1 MPKPFALLEA
11 RTAAAAFRRLSNCAA
26 FIENLNESDNGDV
39 RVDAIF
45 ANGYAAGQ
53 VGALGMASSQPTL
66 ALPTVQVPANPVGLR
81 VTVDGQAYLITDAH
95 NDGTG
100 ETHLL
105 LELA

>member
-26 FIENLNESDNGDV
+26 SIETDGGDV

-53 VGALGMASSQPTL
+53 VGALGMASSQPAL
-66 ALPTVQVPANPVGLR
+66 ALPTVQVPLNPVGLR
-81 VTVDGQAYLITDAH
+81 VTVDGQAYVIADAR

>member
-11 RTAAAAFRRLSNCAA
+11 RTAAAAFSRLSNCAA
-26 FIENLNESDNGDV
+26 FIENDNEDV

-53 VGALGMASSQPTL
+53 VGALGMASSQPAL

-81 VTVDGQAYLITDAH
+81 VTVDGQAYLIADAR

>member
-11 RTAAAAFRRLSNCAA
+11 RTAAAAFSRLSNCAA
-26 FIENLNESDNGDV
+26 SIENV
-39 RVDAIF
+39 AVDAIF

-53 VGALGMASSQPTL
+53 VGALGMASSQPAL

-81 VTVDGQAYLITDAH
+81 VTVDGQAYLIADAR

>member
-26 FIENLNESDNGDV
+26 SIENV
-39 RVDAIF
+39 AVDAIF

-53 VGALGMASSQPTL
+53 VGALGMASSQPAL
-66 ALPTVQVPANPVGLR
+66 ALPTVQVPANPVGLC
-81 VTVDGQAYLITDAH
+81 VTVDGQAYLIADAR

>member
-11 RTAAAAFRRLSNCAA
+11 RTAAAAFSRLSNCAA
-26 FIENLNESDNGDV
+26 SIEGV
-39 RVDAIF
+39 VVDAIF

-53 VGALGMASSQPTL
+53 VGALGMASSQPAL

-81 VTVDGQAYLITDAH
+81 VTVDGQAYLIADAR

>member
-26 FIENLNESDNGDV
+26 SIEGENGNV

-53 VGALGMASSQPTL
+53 VGALGMASSQPAL

-81 VTVDGQAYLITDAH
+81 VTVDGQAYLIADAR

>member
-26 FIENLNESDNGDV
+26 SIEDENGNV

-53 VGALGMASSQPTL
+53 VGALGMASSQPAL

-81 VTVDGQAYLITDAH
+81 VTVDGQAYVIADAR

>member
-26 FIENLNESDNGDV
+26 SIENV
-39 RVDAIF
+39 AVDAIF

-53 VGALGMASSQPTL
+53 VGALGMASSQPAL
-66 ALPTVQVPANPVGLR
+66 ALPTVQVPPNPVGLR
-81 VTVDGQAYLITDAH
+81 VTVDGQAYLIADAR

>member
-11 RTAAAAFRRLSNCAA
+11 RTAAAAFSRLSNCAA
-26 FIENLNESDNGDV
+26 FIDDV
-39 RVDAIF
+39 AVDAIF

-53 VGALGMASSQPTL
+53 VGALGMASSQPAL

-81 VTVDGQAYLITDAH
+81 VTVDGQAYLIADAR

>member
-26 FIENLNESDNGDV
+26 FIEGENGNV

-53 VGALGMASSQPTL
+53 VGALGMASSQPAL

-81 VTVDGQAYLITDAH
+81 VTVDGQAYLIADAR

>member
-11 RTAAAAFRRLSNCAA
+11 RTAAAAFRRLSNSAA
-26 FIENLNESDNGDV
+26 SIEDENGNV

-53 VGALGMASSQPTL
+53 VGALGMASSQPAL

-81 VTVDGQAYLITDAH
+81 VTVDGQAYLIADAR